1 MDRNEF
7 ETLLHDFQRGR
18 ISRRQLIQVAGVGVA
33 SAIIAACAPAA
44 VGPTPGATVQAT
56 AQPSAGA
63 TPVPTIDINADWTPP
78 KGVDLG
84 DTVGVTTW
92 PNYHDPKTL
101 ARFKELTGVTVEL
114 TIFGSNE
121 EMLAL
126 LLVGGTGWDVLVP
139 TNYTFKTYA
148 GVGIIEK
155 LDFTKIPRYDAA
167 RYDARLLTPAFYP
180 AGSANQYGFNKD
192 WGTTGFTVN
201 TKHVTTPITTWK
213 EFFARAQTDL
223 SGKVMIHDYQLTSI
237 GSALVAVGHSFN
249 SVDKAELAEAEA
261 LLKAVKP
268 HLFAINSDYQ
278 PSMRN
283 GDAWVSMTWTNDAVQ
298 LHRDIPEIEYII
310 AADGGEIWSDF
321 FTILSTAPHREAAY
335 AFLDFMATPK
345 VMAQDA
351 IFHGSPLLDKAA
363 IALLP
368 ATSTGNKI
376 SYPDTAS
383 LSKLE
388 FGTAELLTSQAR
400 SDLWARVKSSA

>member
-1 MDRNEF
+1 MDHDESQA
-7 ETLLHDFQRGR
+7 LLHDFQRGR
-18 ISRRQLIQVAGVGVA
+18 ITRRQLIQVAGLGVA

-44 VGPTPGATVQAT
+44 ASPTPGATATTKPTEGAT
-56 AQPSAGA
+56 AA
-63 TPVPTIDINADWTPP
+63 PTIDPTADWTPP
-78 KGVDLG
+78 QGVDLG
-84 DTVGVTTW
+84 DTLIMTTW

-101 ARFKELTGVTVEL
+101 DRFKELTGVTVQL
-114 TIFGSNE
+114 NIKGSNE
-121 EMLAL
+121 DMLAE

-139 TNYTFKTYA
+139 TNYTFETY
-148 GVGIIEK
+148 GSKGIVEK
-155 LDFTKIPRYDAA
+155 LDFTKIPRFDAA
-167 RYDARLLTPAFYP
+167 RYDARLLSPAFYP
-180 AGSANQYGFNKD
+180 AGSKDQYGFNKD

-201 TKHVTTPITTWK
+201 TKHVTTPVTTWK
-213 EFFARAQTDL
+213 EFFERTQADL
-223 SGKVMIHDYQLTSI
+223 TGKVMIHDYQLTSI
-237 GSALVAVGHSFN
+237 GSALVALGYSFN
-249 SVDKAELAEAEA
+249 SVAEAELAKAEE
-261 LLKAVKP
+261 LLIAVKP
-268 HLFAINSDYQ
+268 HLFAITSDYQ

-283 GDAWVSMTWTNDAVQ
+283 GDAWMTMTWTNDGVQ

-321 FTILSTAPHREAAY
+321 FAVVTGAPHREAAY

-376 SYPDTAS
+376 SYPDAAS
-383 LSKLE
+383 LTKLE

-400 SDLWARVKSSA
+400 ADVWSRVKSSS